1 VAAGKLPRRSWS
13 EHDAAACEIMCQR
26 SPILRVSVRYLT
38 EFPRVHGHSINAA
51 VDIVSRQA
59 GPDMAHGP
67 ATATQYYI

>member
-1 VAAGKLPRRSWS
+1 MRDNVPEKPNPEGY
-13 EHDAAACEIMCQR
+13 
-26 SPILRVSVRYLT
+26 VRYLT